1 MAQELQLANGMSDFT
16 CQDNFIQPEFQLGS
30 RQVFIRFYLVWGR
43 SSHGLHV

>member
-30 RQVFIRFYLVWGR
+30 QVFIRFYLIWGR